1 MGIQLFAYFS
11 FGADTVFG
19 NTAFECAACNFCPCK
34 PLCLVDFCRSFKLF
48 NLFAA
53 VVCCLSFHYKRL
65 DSSSGG
71 DRIFEHDKFGAFSH
85 PCGILQLHFKADIGF
100 VGAVQVDGIIIADPR
115 EGLRQVRTDGFFE
128 HRAEHIFGNVEH
140 IIAGD
145 KAHFNIDLREL
156 RLAVAARVF
165 ITVAAGNLKIAV
177 KTGDHQ
183 YLLVQLRGL
192 RQRIE
197 LARIEAGR
205 HQIVARALRR
215 RFNKGRR
222 FNFQE
227 VPRCEVLPHRERN
240 L

>member
-1 MGIQLFAYFS
+1 M
-11 FGADTVFG
+11 
-19 NTAFECAACNFCPCK
+19 
-34 PLCLVDFCRSFKLF
+34 
-48 NLFAA
+48 
-53 VVCCLSFHYKRL
+53 CLSFHYKRL

-71 DRIFEHDKFGAFSH
+71 DRIFEHGKFGAFSQ
-85 PCGILQLHFKADIGF
+85 PCGILHLHLKANIRF
-100 VGAVQVDGIIIADPR
+100 VGAIEVDGIIIADSR
-115 EGLRQVRTDGFFE
+115 EGLRQVRTDRLFE

-140 IIAGD
+140 VIAGD
-145 KAHFNIDLREL
+145 KAHFNIDLCEL
-156 RLAVAARVF
+156 RLAVAACVF

-177 KTGDHQ
+177 KAGDHQ

-192 RQRIE
+192 RQRIK

-227 VPRCEVLPHRERN
+227 VQSCQIFPYRERN